1 MGNSKIDTVIFDLGG
16 VLIDWNPEY
25 LYAKIF
31 EDDKEKMDWFLSN
44 VCTPDWNMEQDAG
57 RSFEDATKLLVK
69 EYPEYKKEISAFY
82 ERWEEMIKSEIYDT
96 VLILNY
102 LKDLNEVKL
111 YALTNWSSET
121 FPIAKRRFD
130 FLNSFEGIVVS
141 GEEHTRKPYAKIY
154 ETILNRFNLE
164 PAHCLFIDDSLE
176 NIEGARKMGI
186 NGIHYKS
193 SKQLKEALQN
203 HNVLS

>member
-31 EDDKEKMDWFLSN
+31 KDDKEKMDWFLSN

-102 LKDLNEVKL
+102 LKELNEVKL
-111 YALTNWSSET
+111 YALTNWSIQT
-121 FPIAKRRFD
+121 FPIAQQRFD
-130 FLNSFEGIVVS
+130 FLKQFEGIVVS
-141 GEEHTRKPYAKIY
+141 GEEKTRKPYSRIY
-154 ETILNRFNLE
+154 EITLKRYDLSPE
-164 PAHCLFIDDSLE
+164 TCLFIDDSIDNVNAAKSL
-176 NIEGARKMGI
+176 NINAL
-186 NGIHYKS
+186 HYKNPS
-193 SKQLKEALQN
+193 QLRSELNQLGL
-203 HNVLS
+203 LS